1 MNTMQQIIE
10 TVLEVN
16 GRVPGCPIEY
26 NKETKKWS
34 WWDETDTQISEFN
47 SFVDAYA
54 SLDLYCKNLMVE
66 MDLMV
71 EMEEHK
77 KG

>member
-1 MNTMQQIIE
+1 MNTMQQILE

-16 GRVPGCPIEY
+16 GRVRGCPIEY
-26 NKETKKWS
+26 NKEKKKWS
-34 WWDETDTQISEFN
+34 WWDETDTQISEFD

-54 SLDLYCKNLMVE
+54 SLDLYCKNLMT
-66 MDLMV
+66 

-77 KG
+77 KGLTA

>member
-1 MNTMQQIIE
+1 MQQILE

-16 GRVPGCPIEY
+16 GRVRGCPIEY

-47 SFVDAYA
+47 SFADAYA
-54 SLDLYCKNLMVE
+54 SLDLYCITIYCKNPMT
-66 MDLMV
+66 

-77 KG
+77 KGLTA